1 MAFKLPFLKGK
12 YNSDRSLDCHGLPS
26 IAWEQLQGKEEAI
39 SRGSCGLVYVARNNS
54 EKVIIKKLLGMD
66 EKESIFFFKEAKFSM
81 GIKVNIL
88 LSSKLCAWNP
98 VQ

>member
-1 MAFKLPFLKGK
+1 MRGIQELPFLKGK

-39 SRGSCGLVYVARNNS
+39 SRGFCGLVYVARNNS

-66 EKESIFFFKEAKFSM
+66 EKESIF
-81 GIKVNIL
+81 
-88 LSSKLCAWNP
+88 SSKKQNSPWE
-98 VQ
+98 